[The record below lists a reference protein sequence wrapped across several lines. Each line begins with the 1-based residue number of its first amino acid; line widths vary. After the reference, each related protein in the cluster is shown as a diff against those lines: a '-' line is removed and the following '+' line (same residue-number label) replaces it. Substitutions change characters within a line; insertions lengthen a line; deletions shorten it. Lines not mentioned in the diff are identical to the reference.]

1 MTHLKSN
8 SNKVMA
14 GLDGLSALALALVA
28 AVWGNIAR
36 IPASSARQFLETRV
50 TLLNVMFA
58 ASFVLLWIS
67 CCSALDLYRWES
79 RRLFRKLKCAA
90 KVCAVMAAW
99 LGFYLLISRTAGPR
113 LRIAGIFFLVS
124 LGFET
129 LRLAGSGVVRRW
141 VASRD
146 PRLVAILGSGRKAG
160 IAWRQIRI
168 HHHSTVRLIG
178 FVDDRDIS
186 EMGPDVAE
194 RYLGRIDELSDVL
207 LRNVVD
213 QLIIALPTKPC
224 YDAIERAIAIAEQ
237 VGVEVVYMQDLYVT
251 TLKQRVSSQFEMFTD
266 LVPRQEQYSA
276 ARMVKRLLDV
286 GGALAGLVLLSPL
299 FLLLAIAIKGTSK
312 GPIVFA
318 QQRYGYRRRLFRMYK
333 FRSMVSNA
341 AELMAQ
347 LESRNEASGPV
358 FKIRHDPRVTSLGK
372 ILRASSLDELPQ
384 LWNVLIGNMSLVGP
398 RPLPVRDVSRFSEA
412 SLMRRFS
419 VKPGITGLWQVSGRS
434 DVSFEQWMTFDF
446 RYIDDWSLRLD
457 FWILAKTLGAV
468 LRRSGAV

>member
-90 KVCAVMAAW
+90 KVCAAMAAW

-251 TLKQRVSSQFEMFTD
+251 TLKQRV
-266 LVPRQEQYSA
+266 
-276 ARMVKRLLDV
+276 
-286 GGALAGLVLLSPL
+286 
-299 FLLLAIAIKGTSK
+299 
-312 GPIVFA
+312 
-318 QQRYGYRRRLFRMYK
+318 
-333 FRSMVSNA
+333 
-341 AELMAQ
+341 
-347 LESRNEASGPV
+347 
-358 FKIRHDPRVTSLGK
+358 
-372 ILRASSLDELPQ
+372 
-384 LWNVLIGNMSLVGP
+384 
-398 RPLPVRDVSRFSEA
+398 
-412 SLMRRFS
+412 
-419 VKPGITGLWQVSGRS
+419 
-434 DVSFEQWMTFDF
+434 
-446 RYIDDWSLRLD
+446 
-457 FWILAKTLGAV
+457 
-468 LRRSGAV
+468 

>member
-90 KVCAVMAAW
+90 KVCAAMAAW

-312 GPIVFA
+312 GPIVPPPSVSHV
-318 QQRYGYRRRLFRMYK
+318 QIPQHGKQRCGTDGPTRIPQ
-333 FRSMVSNA
+333 RS
-341 AELMAQ
+341 Q
-347 LESRNEASGPV
+347 R
-358 FKIRHDPRVTSLGK
+358 
-372 ILRASSLDELPQ
+372 
-384 LWNVLIGNMSLVGP
+384 
-398 RPLPVRDVSRFSEA
+398 SRFQDTA
-412 SLMRRFS
+412 
-419 VKPGITGLWQVSGRS
+419 RS
-434 DVSFEQWMTFDF
+434 ARDPPRENPA
-446 RYIDDWSLRLD
+446 R
-457 FWILAKTLGAV
+457 V
-468 LRRSGAV
+468 LFG